1 MIVHQVHSPASGRV
15 SGWVMEKAAKAA
27 SSTCSRNRPDAIAS
41 TTYPMATMRVFVMS
55 QPKRLAGQPGLEPG
69 TCGFGDRRSTIG
81 ATGLRRAYFVSLC
94 SVCLRQRGQNL
105 GRTSLSVMVRLFLV
119 VV

>member
-1 MIVHQVHSPASGRV
+1 MTVHHVHSPQSGRV
-15 SGWVMEKAAKAA
+15 SGCVGPKPPNTTR
-27 SSTCSRNRPDAIAS
+27 STCSRKRPAASAS
-41 TTYPMATMRVFVMS
+41 TTYPTMAIRVFVMG

-81 ATGLRRAYFVSLC
+81 ATGLSRAYFVSLC